1 MKRLRLTMV
10 YEFSWSKDE
19 LTEEDSDNLVKN
31 FLEDPRGFL
40 NLDFPE
46 WDETVLVQVE
56 DISEVFL

>member
-1 MKRLRLTMV
+1 MTMV
-10 YEFSWSKDE
+10 YDFSWASAELTQQNVDE
-19 LTEEDSDNLVKN
+19 LVSN

-56 DISEVFL
+56 DISE

>member
-1 MKRLRLTMV
+1 MV
-10 YEFSWSKDE
+10 YDFSWSSDI
-19 LTEEDSDNLVKN
+19 LSQEDIDRLVHN

-56 DISEVFL
+56 DISE